1 MAKKYDYNRSI
12 AVLRGLVTLSSLAY
26 FVSLLAFVA
35 FLAINF
41 LPFLNHLIDFTE
53 VEYVVSKIFLRL
65 DAFLIIGF
73 VLSLIGFFLC
83 ATMIKSLNRE
93 KGGFKALLLL
103 VSSILFIVFFVIIKT
118 KDLTLSYL
126 LNYIFGGLLVVG
138 IFGIALALFV
148 LFLRIKSRREIE
160 KKIRRYERNY
170 MKFEK
175 YNPTDSVKI
184 LIGVLFFFVIK
195 PPW

>member
-1 MAKKYDYNRSI
+1 MAKKYSYNKI
-12 AVLRGLVTLSSLAY
+12 NAITKGAVTLSGLAY
-26 FVSLLAFVA
+26 FVALVAFIG
-35 FLAINF
+35 FLAIYY
-41 LPFLNHLIDFTE
+41 LPSLNHLIDFTE

-73 VLSLIGFFLC
+73 FLSLIGFFLC

-175 YNPTDSVKI
+175 YNRK
-184 LIGVLFFFVIK
+184 
-195 PPW
+195 

>member
-12 AVLRGLVTLSSLAY
+12 AVLRGLVTLSSLTY

-35 FLAINF
+35 FIAINF

-175 YNPTDSVKI
+175 YNRK
-184 LIGVLFFFVIK
+184 
-195 PPW
+195 